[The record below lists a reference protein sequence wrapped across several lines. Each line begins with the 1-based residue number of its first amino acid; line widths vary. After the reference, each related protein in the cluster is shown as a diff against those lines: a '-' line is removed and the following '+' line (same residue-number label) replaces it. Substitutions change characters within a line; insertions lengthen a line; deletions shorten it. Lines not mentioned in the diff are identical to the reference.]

1 MSAVNFNTSNQT
13 LRQLLGNGL
22 TYKVP
27 RFQRDYSWTQDEW
40 EDLWQDMTE
49 TLRPG
54 GEPAHYMGY
63 LVLQSQDNRSFD
75 VIDGQQRLT
84 TLSLLALAVLKSL
97 QELADAGIDTDDN
110 RRRIDQLRQSFI
122 GYLDPVTLVPR
133 TKLSLNRNNDAYYRD
148 YLVPLQQLPQRGRR
162 ASEHLLRKAFEW
174 LSRQVREEYS
184 KTRNGAE
191 LAKFLDA
198 LSDRLF
204 FTVITVTDELNAFK
218 VFETLNARGVRLS
231 PTDLLK
237 NYLFSVVYREHSH
250 EQEIDAL
257 ERRWEAMVGRLGG
270 ESFPD
275 FLRAHWNSRRRF
287 VREADL
293 FKTIRAETPDKRKV
307 FDLLREMEQDIDLYG
322 ALSDPEDGLWTEAQ
336 RPYVRE
342 LRMFSVRQPWPLLL
356 AAARTFDAHGMTEL
370 LRACSVISFRYNVIS
385 TLVTNEQERTYNSV
399 AQRIASG
406 ELGSVAQTIRALA
419 PIYVNDDLF
428 RQNFASKVLR
438 TSAARNKR
446 IVRYILFKLEAHLT
460 QHEYDFDSP
469 RYNLEHILPEH
480 PAENWQQFSDEQME
494 ASVYRLGN
502 FAMLEAGA
510 NRDIGNRTFAE
521 KRIVYTQSAF
531 EVTRRITADND
542 EWTVDRLA
550 ERQRW
555 MARQATGIWRI
566 AQLATPDS

>member
-1 MSAVNFNTSNQT
+1 M
-13 LRQLLGNGL
+13 
-22 TYKVP
+22 
-27 RFQRDYSWTQDEW
+27 
-40 EDLWQDMTE
+40 
-49 TLRPG
+49 
-54 GEPAHYMGY
+54 
-63 LVLQSQDNRSFD
+63 
-75 VIDGQQRLT
+75 
-84 TLSLLALAVLKSL
+84 
-97 QELADAGIDTDDN
+97 
-110 RRRIDQLRQSFI
+110 
-122 GYLDPVTLVPR
+122 
-133 TKLSLNRNNDAYYRD
+133 
-148 YLVPLQQLPQRGRR
+148 
-162 ASEHLLRKAFEW
+162 
-174 LSRQVREEYS
+174 
-184 KTRNGAE
+184 
-191 LAKFLDA
+191 
-198 LSDRLF
+198 SDRLF

-237 NYLFSVVYREHSH
+237 NCLFSVVYREHSH

-293 FKTIRAETPDKRKV
+293 FKTIRADTPDKRKV

-322 ALSDPEDGLWTEAQ
+322 ALSDPEDGLWPEAQ

-356 AAARTFDAHGMTEL
+356 AAARTFDAHGMTQL
-370 LRACSVISFRYNVIS
+370 LRVCSMISFRYNVIS
-385 TLVTNEQERTYNSV
+385 TLVTNEQERTYNGV
-399 AQRIASG
+399 AQQIASG

-419 PIYVNDDLF
+419 PIYVSDELF
-428 RQNFASKVLR
+428 FQNFASKVLR

-469 RYNLEHILPEH
+469 RYNLEHISPEH

-510 NRDIGNRTFAE
+510 NRDIRNRTFAE

-531 EVTRRITADND
+531 EVTRRITAGND

>member
-22 TYKVP
+22 TYRVP

-40 EDLWQDMTE
+40 EDLWQDIKE
-49 TLRPG
+49 TIRPG

-84 TLSLLALAVLKSL
+84 TLSLLALAVLKCL
-97 QELADAGIDTDDN
+97 QELADSGVDTDDN
-110 RRRIDQLRQSFI
+110 RRRVEQLRQSFI

-148 YLVPLQQLPQRGRR
+148 YIVPLQQLPQRGLR
-162 ASEHLLRKAFEW
+162 ASEHLLRKAYEW
-174 LSRQVREEYS
+174 LVRQVREQYAR
-184 KTRNGAE
+184 TRNGAE
-191 LAKFLDA
+191 LAKFLDE
-198 LSDRLF
+198 LSDKLF

-237 NYLFSVVYREHSH
+237 NYLFSVVYRENSH

-257 ERRWEAMVGRLGG
+257 ERRWESMVGRLGG

-287 VREADL
+287 VRESDL

-307 FDLLREMEQDIDLYG
+307 FDLLREMEQDIDVYV
-322 ALSDPEDGLWTEAQ
+322 ALSHPEDGLWTEEQ
-336 RPYVRE
+336 RQFVSE
-342 LRMFSVRQPWPLLL
+342 LRMFSVRQPWPLLM
-356 AAARTFDAHGMTEL
+356 AAFRAFNTQGVTEL
-370 LRACSVISFRYNVIS
+370 LRVCSVISFRYNVIS
-385 TLVTNEQERTYNSV
+385 SLVTNEQERTYNGV
-399 AQRIASG
+399 AQRIAAG
-406 ELGSVAQTIRALA
+406 ELASPAQTIRSLSS
-419 PIYVNDDLF
+419 IYVADDAF
-428 RQNFASKVLR
+428 RQSFANKVLR
-438 TSAARNKR
+438 TSSARNKR
-446 IVRYILFKLEAHLT
+446 IVRYILFALEAHLT
-460 QHEYDFDSP
+460 GHIYDFDSL
-469 RYNLEHILPEH
+469 RYSLEHILPES
-480 PAENWQQFSDEQME
+480 PSGNWQQFSDEQVE
-494 ASVYRLGN
+494 AAVYRLGN
-502 FAMLEAGA
+502 FAMLETSA
-510 NRDIGNRTFAE
+510 NRDLGNRPFDE
-521 KRIVYTQSAF
+521 KRLIYAESTF
-531 EVTRRITADND
+531 ELTRRIAEDNSD
-542 EWTVDRLA
+542 WTLDRLA

-566 AQLATPDS
+566 AQLAALDV